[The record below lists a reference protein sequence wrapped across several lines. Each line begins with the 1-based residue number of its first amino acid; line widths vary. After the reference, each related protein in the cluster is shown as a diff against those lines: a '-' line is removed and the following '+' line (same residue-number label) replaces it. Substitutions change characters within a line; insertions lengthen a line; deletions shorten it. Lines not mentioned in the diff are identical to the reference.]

1 VNTQRVSVCLCASP
15 CTKEAGTKEAV
26 HQEEMRFEQPSNMML
41 LTTRVHPKLYV
52 AAAAPR
58 AAAPA
63 RMVTTMGSTGK
74 VSCRPRRRES
84 ATHNQRSSTY
94 DGVGVDV
101 AVILGVHV
109 VIVPRKPRSLYRY
122 L

>member
-1 VNTQRVSVCLCASP
+1 
-15 CTKEAGTKEAV
+15 
-26 HQEEMRFEQPSNMML
+26 ML

-74 VSCRPRRRES
+74 VSRRPRRRES
-84 ATHNQRSSTY
+84 PMHIRRMAH
-94 DGVGVDV
+94 DAVVVDV
-101 AVILGVHV
+101 GVILGVDGA
-109 VIVPRKPRSLYRY
+109 IVPRKPHASPVLVM
-122 L
+122 